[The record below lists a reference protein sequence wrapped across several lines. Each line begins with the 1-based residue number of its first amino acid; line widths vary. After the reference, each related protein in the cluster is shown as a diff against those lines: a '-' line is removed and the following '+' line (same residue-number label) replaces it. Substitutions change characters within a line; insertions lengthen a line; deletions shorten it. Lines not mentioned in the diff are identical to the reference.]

1 MEQRALISNTGETNI
16 EEELVASIDEITNLE
31 KKLKNLFSVTEFL
44 FDNQEELQQKLD
56 LEVAQVE
63 NAKRDATT
71 YRLQYDQL
79 EVR

>member
-44 FDNQEELQQKLD
+44 FDN
-56 LEVAQVE
+56 
-63 NAKRDATT
+63 
-71 YRLQYDQL
+71 
-79 EVR
+79 